1 MKAILTS
8 YLGGSIKA
16 GGKRIPIPLMD
27 ENGQLDKI
35 KAFWR
40 ENSKILLISG
50 TPDDYGRNDGMINCL
65 KESFRMSGLFY
76 FSRSRSLSSST
87 CIHWRVI
94 PFLVNERLPRSQRS
108 FSISQFWTQMTAP

>member
-50 TPDDYGRNDGMINCL
+50 TPDDYGR
-65 KESFRMSGLFY
+65 R
-76 FSRSRSLSSST
+76 
-87 CIHWRVI
+87 
-94 PFLVNERLPRSQRS
+94 
-108 FSISQFWTQMTAP
+108 

>member
-50 TPDDYGRNDGMINCL
+50 TPDDYGRNDGRGCKFFCVYGGKIL
-65 KESFRMSGLFY
+65 LAESRYVQYCVES
-76 FSRSRSLSSST
+76 
-87 CIHWRVI
+87 
-94 PFLVNERLPRSQRS
+94 
-108 FSISQFWTQMTAP
+108 